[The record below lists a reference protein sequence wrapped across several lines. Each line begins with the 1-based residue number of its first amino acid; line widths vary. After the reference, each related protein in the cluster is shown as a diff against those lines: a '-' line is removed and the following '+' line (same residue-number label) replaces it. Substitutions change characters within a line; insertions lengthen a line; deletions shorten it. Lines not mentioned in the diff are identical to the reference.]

1 MNKSLKRKYLNTP
14 GVNNDAIYFK
24 GIEVEKTA
32 QYGKP
37 TLFVVGIQNAGEII
51 NMATATDIIDLE
63 NIYQNINHIYLGA
76 NKSFKPTDK
85 YEPLIDQLLQ
95 AGYWVT
101 IDYPVHH
108 HNFIMQL
115 LQNHM
120 RNSRLI
126 PMISVELPNIEIYN
140 YNTILKLDDVDIDH
154 SNPGVW
160 CHSLHDLMDRDK
172 FTDWDNYINDEIVK

>member
-1 MNKSLKRKYLNTP
+1 MKKTLKRKYLNTP
-14 GVNNDAIYFK
+14 EINADVIYFK

-37 TLFVVGIQNAGEII
+37 TLFVVGIQDIEEII
-51 NMATATDIIDLE
+51 SMASRTDPE
-63 NIYQNINHIYLGA
+63 NIYQRINHIYLGA
-76 NKSFKPTDK
+76 NKSFEPTDK
-85 YEPLIDQLLQ
+85 FEPLIDQLLQ
-95 AGYWVT
+95 VGYWVT

-108 HNFIMQL
+108 HNFIMRL

-140 YNTILKLDDVDIDH
+140 YNTILKLDDIDIDH

-172 FTDWDNYINDEIVK
+172 FTDWDNYINDKIIK